1 MRDSKVV
8 RLLPKVQLFDVIKN
22 NDRLYQNHVSVVGY
36 FSSKFFGSFG
46 FDNLNWGFLY
56 VEPGLKVS
64 GLKEGEV
71 ALRYYTERMVAA
83 GDKSFIVCV
92 VNINSGMLY
101 FIKDESIEND
111 TFQERADYESRGK
124 KLKFLNVCE

>member
-36 FSSKFFGSFG
+36 FSAEFFGSFG

-56 VEPGLKVS
+56 VDPGLKVS

-92 VNINSGMLY
+92 VNVNNGMFY
-101 FIKDESIEND
+101 FIKDRSIEHDNFLD
-111 TFQERADYESRGK
+111 RYDYEGRGV
-124 KLKFLNVCE
+124 KLKFLNICE